1 MMVTG
6 KNKLEMEVMHA
17 MKISESNRRLIQKDH
32 LINV

>member
-6 KNKLEMEVMHA
+6 KNKLEMEVIHA
-17 MKISESNRRLIQKDH
+17 MKISETDRRLIQKDN